1 MQDLSHQD
9 LRGDCVRLMIV
20 FCHRQRLLE
29 QCDHILLLNAWLQ
42 VLQECLKLTQLHD
55 AVLVLIVLMDERQN
69 SLLLPLLEVV
79 PLVKNLL
86 DEGEF

>member
-1 MQDLSHQD
+1 M
-9 LRGDCVRLMIV
+9 
-20 FCHRQRLLE
+20 
-29 QCDHILLLNAWLQ
+29 
-42 VLQECLKLTQLHD
+42 LQECLELAQLHD

-86 DEGEF
+86 GEGEF